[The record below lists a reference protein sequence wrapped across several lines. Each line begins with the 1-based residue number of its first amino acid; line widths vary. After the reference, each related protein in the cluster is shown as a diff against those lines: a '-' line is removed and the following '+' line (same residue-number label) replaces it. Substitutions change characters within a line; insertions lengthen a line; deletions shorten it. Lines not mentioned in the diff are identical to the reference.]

1 MRSKQVFAAAALGV
15 VILLLSACGSKD
27 GGASGSKPQADGPAL
42 YRNYCISCHGGGL
55 QDVQGPNLEH
65 VGSRLSEEQIVRQI
79 TQGGGGMPSFKVS
92 IRQEDIQTL
101 AQWLAAMK

>member
-1 MRSKQVFAAAALGV
+1 MSKRLFAAAALGAGM
-15 VILLLSACGSKD
+15 LLLSACGAEA
-27 GGASGSKPQADGPAL
+27 GGSSAAKPQADGPSL
-42 YRNYCISCHGGGL
+42 YKNYCISCHGGGL

-65 VGSRLSEEQIVRQI
+65 VGSRLTEEQIVRQI
-79 TQGGGGMPSFKVS
+79 TQGGGDMPSFKVS